1 MGSNGVKTARDA
13 GSNKPEWRH
22 ESTAC
27 DPVAVRAQLEKLLAS
42 SHLKNSRRSQDLL
55 RFVVRAVLDG
65 NPDRIKERT
74 VGVEVFGR
82 ELEYDTNHDSV
93 VRNAAIEVRK
103 RLAQYYLDPSHQGEL
118 RITLPQGG
126 YVPEFTMPPRP
137 AELEPAAEKK
147 AGPDWA
153 RRALPI
159 AGVGII
165 VAASAGL
172 WLLAQSPQRD
182 LDRFWAP
189 LLQDPGG
196 VLICVGQPSRLYA
209 ITGPRQDTLRAR
221 MDGAADAADAQDP
234 ATISSRELA
243 PVWKNFIYFGDS
255 VCMTKVGGLVLSA
268 RRPVSVRGA
277 SATVYQDLRGKPL
290 VLIGLNNNKW
300 TQRFTSSLRYYFVRA
315 PEQHRDE
322 VRDREHPERAPWV
335 VPGEPRSDEIFDDY
349 ALVSRVLDPSTEKT
363 LVAIA
368 GVTQYGTQSAGDFIT
383 NPDYVRQAFRG
394 LRSDWSRKNIQ
405 IVLKTRIVTG
415 AAGPPE
421 VVAAHV
427 W

>member
-1 MGSNGVKTARDA
+1 VKTVRDGA
-13 GSNKPEWRH
+13 SNKSELRPEPIV
-22 ESTAC
+22 C
-27 DPVAVRAQLEKLLAS
+27 DPAAVLVQLEKLLAS
-42 SHLKNSRRSQDLL
+42 SHLRNSRRSQDLL
-55 RFVVRAVLDG
+55 RFVVHAVLDG

-103 RLAQYYLDPSHQGEL
+103 RLAQYYLDPSHHGEL
-118 RITLPQGG
+118 RIMLPQGG
-126 YVPEFTMPPRP
+126 YVPEFTIPPRT
-137 AELEPAAEKK
+137 AEAERAPEKTL
-147 AGPDWA
+147 APDWT
-153 RRALPI
+153 RRALSI
-159 AGVGII
+159 AGVGIL
-165 VAASAGL
+165 VAAVAAL
-172 WLLAQSPQRD
+172 WLTQSPQRD

-189 LLQDPGG
+189 LVQDPGG
-196 VLICVGQPSRLYA
+196 VLICVGQPSRIYT
-209 ITGPRQDTLRAR
+209 ITGPRQDALRAR
-221 MDGAADAADAQDP
+221 MDGGADSAEAQEP
-234 ATISSRELA
+234 ATLSTRELA
-243 PVWKNFIYFGDS
+243 LAWKNFIYFGDS

-300 TQRFTSSLRYYFVRA
+300 TQRFTSSLRYYFIRA

-322 VRDREHPERAPWV
+322 VRDREHPEKAPWV

-363 LVAIA
+363 LVSIA

-383 NPDYVRQAFRG
+383 NPDYVRQAFHG

-421 VVAAHV
+421 VVATHV